1 MEKIWVTYISTFGQR
16 YIKSYNKKSDKGCF
30 FEIHV
35 QTSQWFTVFTLR
47 MKIKKVEKLVATLHD
62 KIKYVINVRNF

>member
-1 MEKIWVTYISTFGQR
+1 MKDHDKNKELSYHQNWDINNTYVKNLGHIYFYIWPKVYKKST
-16 YIKSYNKKSDKGCF
+16 IKSDKGCF

-47 MKIKKVEKLVATLHD
+47 NED
-62 KIKYVINVRNF
+62 